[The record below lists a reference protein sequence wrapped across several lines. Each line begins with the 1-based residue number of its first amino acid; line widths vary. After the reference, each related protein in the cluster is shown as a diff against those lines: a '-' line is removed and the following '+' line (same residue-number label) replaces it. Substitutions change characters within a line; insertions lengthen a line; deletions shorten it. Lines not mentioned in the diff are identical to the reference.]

1 MEANLRG
8 SNLGHD
14 LLEMIVDR
22 VRIQILAKL
31 MGEHK
36 VHRIL
41 KALTVLKLPGLLLPF
56 DAIKDVHDLLCRL
69 QLSGLSVFCRD
80 KLTPAVPFPGPLEL
94 LVDQERSAGKINR
107 VLGQA
112 EDLSLT

>member
-56 DAIKDVHDLLCRL
+56 DAITSTFFSPATSSFSIGGTCKVFRYSFDKNG
-69 QLSGLSVFCRD
+69 QLILSTD
-80 KLTPAVPFPGPLEL
+80 TGDTVPY
-94 LVDQERSAGKINR
+94 RR
-107 VLGQA
+107 
-112 EDLSLT
+112 